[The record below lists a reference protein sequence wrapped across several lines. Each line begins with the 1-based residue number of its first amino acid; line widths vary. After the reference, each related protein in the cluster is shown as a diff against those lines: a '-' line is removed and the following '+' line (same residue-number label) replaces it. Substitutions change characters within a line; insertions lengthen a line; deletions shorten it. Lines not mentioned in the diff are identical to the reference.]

1 MPTAHM
7 EADFSGIGN
16 FIYTKLSAHGETPF
30 GVLATD
36 IDVKSE
42 SFSGLFGMAYAVL
55 DSPQGHLDLVG
66 GSRCG
71 RSKPRF
77 RSAAVSR
84 AGSRED
90 SAIWVGGIVGLH
102 GRYPLTPEIYLT
114 GGEIWSAAAE
124 PTSTGMSHLHR
135 LRIQRANIGDRF
147 LSCARDRLQRRR
159 FHSRC
164 RPARTHSRGRYKV

>member
-124 PTSTGMSHLHR
+124 PTS
-135 LRIQRANIGDRF
+135 
-147 LSCARDRLQRRR
+147 CARDRLQRRR

-164 RPARTHSRGRYKV
+164 RPARPHSRGRYKV